1 MRGEG
6 LAYSSSHCYVV
17 SANSSAWSKS
27 KVPPLV
33 AAAQLFVLAAG
44 VVEVFLCEGVVANI
58 LSETWWKVV
67 LAVATMVT
75 LLSMQAAMMG

>member
-1 MRGEG
+1 M
-6 LAYSSSHCYVV
+6 
-17 SANSSAWSKS
+17 
-27 KVPPLV
+27 V